1 MQEQPVG
8 YPEPMTRR
16 DSVLR
21 EHRDAI
27 LAAAAANKAT
37 SIALV
42 GSVARGED
50 TAHSDYDFLANFAE
64 GASLFDHAG
73 LELALEDLL
82 GAEVDVVSRGGLKAK
97 HGGILADAIPL

>member
-1 MQEQPVG
+1 
-8 YPEPMTRR
+8 MTRR
-16 DSVLR
+16 DHILG

-50 TAHSDYDFLANFAE
+50 TSRSDYDFLANFAE

-82 GAEVDVVSRGGLKAK
+82 GAEVDVISRGGLKPK
-97 HGGILADAIPL
+97 HAGIIADAIPL

>member
-1 MQEQPVG
+1 
-8 YPEPMTRR
+8 MTRR
-16 DSVLR
+16 DRILG

-50 TAHSDYDFLANFAE
+50 TSRSDYDFLANFAE

-73 LELALEDLL
+73 LELALEDVL
-82 GAEVDVVSRGGLKAK
+82 GAEVDVISRGGLKPK
-97 HGGILADAIPL
+97 HAGIIADAIPL

>member
-1 MQEQPVG
+1 
-8 YPEPMTRR
+8 MTRR
-16 DSVLR
+16 DRILG

-50 TAHSDYDFLANFAE
+50 TSRSDYDFLANFAE

-82 GAEVDVVSRGGLKAK
+82 GAEVDVISRGGLKPK
-97 HGGILADAIPL
+97 HAGIIADAIPL